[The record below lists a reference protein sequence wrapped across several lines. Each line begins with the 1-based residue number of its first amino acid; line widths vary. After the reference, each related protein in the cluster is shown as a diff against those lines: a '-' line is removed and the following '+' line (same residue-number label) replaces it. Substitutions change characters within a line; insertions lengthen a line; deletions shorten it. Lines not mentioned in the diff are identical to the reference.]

1 MRPAPEKLLMRR
13 AFAPGAHP
21 AHLRNVQVHN
31 VPTETFSFSSR
42 GILVSTETPR
52 WKATSVT
59 ADSTVARR
67 LLGIQLEALREKSGI
82 TMADAAASISIG
94 KSTL

>member
-1 MRPAPEKLLMRR
+1 M
-13 AFAPGAHP
+13 
-21 AHLRNVQVHN
+21 
-31 VPTETFSFSSR
+31 
-42 GILVSTETPR
+42 
-52 WKATSVT
+52 T